1 MLKYKGICVGGGG
14 GRQNLIYLLSVY
26 EGFIIQRMYL
36 THELSI
42 YLSIYLSLS
51 LSLSPWLS
59 NNFQTRV
66 MCRLYKP
73 SISLQTLLLVK
84 IN

>member
-1 MLKYKGICVGGGG
+1 MLKYKGICVCGGEG

-51 LSLSPWLS
+51 LSLHG
-59 NNFQTRV
+59 FQTTF
-66 MCRLYKP
+66 KP
-73 SISLQTLLLVK
+73 GLCVGYISQVSLCK
-84 IN
+84 HCF